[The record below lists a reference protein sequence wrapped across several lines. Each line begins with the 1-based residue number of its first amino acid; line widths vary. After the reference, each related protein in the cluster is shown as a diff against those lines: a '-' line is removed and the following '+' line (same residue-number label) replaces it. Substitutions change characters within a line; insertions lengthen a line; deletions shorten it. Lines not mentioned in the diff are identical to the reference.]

1 MKFFEFKNITSN
13 EADLFVYGEIVT
25 ERDDWFGSESDVVL
39 SEFKE
44 ELDKLNDIK
53 KLNLYINSPGGSV
66 FAASTMV
73 SMLERFKNNGH
84 KIYAY
89 VDGLSASA
97 ASFLMMV
104 ANKIKLYK
112 NSMVMIHKPMSIA
125 VGNANDLQKTIDA
138 LDKIEDSV
146 MMPLYMNKS
155 KVSEEE
161 IKELVDAETW
171 LSAKDMDK
179 YFEVEL
185 LGVENKATACASDL
199 YKNYKNIPDF
209 IKNAL
214 NNEET
219 VQNSEEIEEN
229 AQETDEN
236 EPINEE
242 NASNEQVQE
251 ENAPEIAENE
261 AETEETGENETV
273 EEENVQDNQS
283 QIIKAKLDLIKSS
296 LNIKKRKEER

>member
-1 MKFFEFKNITSN
+1 MKFFDFRNITSN
-13 EADLFVYGEIVT
+13 EADLFIYGEIVT
-25 ERDDWFGSESDVVL
+25 EHDDWFGSESDVVL

-44 ELDKLNDIK
+44 QLDELSNIK

-125 VGNANDLQKTIDA
+125 MGNANDLQKTIDA
-138 LDKIEDSV
+138 LDKIEDGV

-155 KVSEEE
+155 KVSAEE

-171 LSAKDMDK
+171 LSASDMDK

-185 LGVENKATACASDL
+185 LGVENKVMACASDL
-199 YKNYKNIPDF
+199 YKNYKNTPEF

-214 NNEET
+214 NT
-219 VQNSEEIEEN
+219 
-229 AQETDEN
+229 QETE
-236 EPINEE
+236 ESESIIEE
-242 NASNEQVQE
+242 NASNEEVLEQDVQE
-251 ENAPEIAENE
+251 TNENE
-261 AETEETGENETV
+261 VEPEEIETPEAV
-273 EEENVQDNQS
+273 EEDNVQDNQS
-283 QIIKAKLDLIKSS
+283 QVIKAKLDLIKSS
-296 LNIKKRKEER
+296 LNIKKRKGER